1 MDSPSQ
7 RRSKSYLNFYV
18 SVIGLVLVFGLGVFV
33 GQGKFQLRTQDN
45 VKVEAGPGA
54 ELTFTKD
61 VQREQLERANKKKIN
76 FDMFWRVWEDVQQRH
91 VKPEIKDVDLFYGA
105 IGGMV
110 DALDDPYSVF
120 FPPKD
125 TTAFIEELKGS
136 FEGIGAEIGERDDIL
151 TIIAP
156 LPDSPAERA
165 GIQAGDKI
173 FAINGDDTSGLKID
187 EAVQKIR
194 GPKGTTVVLTIAR
207 EGLLEVKE
215 ITVTRDTIELA
226 NVKAKIEKGVARV
239 QLFNFNEETLQQFQK
254 AVDDVVASGV
264 QGLILDL
271 RNNPGGFLE
280 VAVAVSGE
288 WLNEG
293 DVVVIEKD
301 NSGTEER
308 YVAQGTHRLRGM
320 PTVILVNRGS
330 ASASE
335 IVAGALQDH
344 KVAKVVGETT
354 FGKGSVQD
362 FSVLPDGSGLK
373 LTIAEWLTP
382 DGRHINK
389 EGVAVDVVVEKIYE
403 LTDKGEVIDHG
414 VEAAQK
420 VLADLI
426 KGLKK
431 VVPSAS
437 PQQ

>member
-1 MDSPSQ
+1 M
-7 RRSKSYLNFYV
+7 
-18 SVIGLVLVFGLGVFV
+18 VFGLGVFV

-239 QLFNFNEETLQQFQK
+239 QLFNFNEETLQQNE
-254 AVDDVVASGV
+254 
-264 QGLILDL
+264 LIEVSA
-271 RNNPGGFLE
+271 FLF
-280 VAVAVSGE
+280 
-288 WLNEG
+288 LNC
-293 DVVVIEKD
+293 
-301 NSGTEER
+301 
-308 YVAQGTHRLRGM
+308 
-320 PTVILVNRGS
+320 
-330 ASASE
+330 
-335 IVAGALQDH
+335 
-344 KVAKVVGETT
+344 
-354 FGKGSVQD
+354 F
-362 FSVLPDGSGLK
+362 
-373 LTIAEWLTP
+373 
-382 DGRHINK
+382 
-389 EGVAVDVVVEKIYE
+389 
-403 LTDKGEVIDHG
+403 
-414 VEAAQK
+414 
-420 VLADLI
+420 
-426 KGLKK
+426 
-431 VVPSAS
+431 
-437 PQQ
+437 